1 MNVVPTVS
9 VLGVVKTRLKG
20 AKKGHSL
27 LKRKSDA
34 LTIRFR
40 SILKRIIETKEGMA
54 EVMGAA
60 SFSLVQ
66 AQYAAGDNIKQMIM
80 QSAGRRATVQVASGM
95 DNVAGVQ
102 IPVLRR
108 VRVSEQVGGGVT
120 VETGDRDAGDA
131 EARGLTGLGKGG
143 QAVEACRRSYL
154 KAVDLC
160 IELASLQTSFH
171 LLDEA
176 IRVTNRRVNALEYV
190 VTPRLE
196 NTVAYIEGELDE
208 LQREEFFRLK
218 KVQAKKKR
226 DEALKREL
234 DAENAARAEV
244 DVDAEIQ
251 AAIATGE
258 FGDLHL
264 SAQAQEEV
272 RKVTGDLAAGGG
284 IPHGDDDDGSDLLFF

>member
-1 MNVVPTVS
+1 
-9 VLGVVKTRLKG
+9 
-20 AKKGHSL
+20 
-27 LKRKSDA
+27 
-34 LTIRFR
+34 
-40 SILKRIIETKEGMA
+40 
-54 EVMGAA
+54 
-60 SFSLVQ
+60 
-66 AQYAAGDNIKQMIM
+66 
-80 QSAGRRATVQVASGM
+80 
-95 DNVAGVQ
+95 VAGVQ